1 MITRVVKLTFS
12 TDKREVFL
20 NYFETIKDDIRSR
33 KGCIEVHAY
42 ENAHVKGMFF
52 TISKWESEE
61 HLNAYRESEL
71 FGKVWPT
78 VKAWMIEKP
87 EAWTMDLID

>member
-12 TDKREVFL
+12 PEKSEVFL
-20 NYFETIKDDIRSR
+20 DYFETIKNDIRSR
-33 KGCIEVHAY
+33 EGCIEVHAY
-42 ENAHVKGMFF
+42 ENSHQKGMFF
-52 TISKWESEE
+52 TISKWNSEDD
-61 HLNAYRESEL
+61 LNAYRESDL